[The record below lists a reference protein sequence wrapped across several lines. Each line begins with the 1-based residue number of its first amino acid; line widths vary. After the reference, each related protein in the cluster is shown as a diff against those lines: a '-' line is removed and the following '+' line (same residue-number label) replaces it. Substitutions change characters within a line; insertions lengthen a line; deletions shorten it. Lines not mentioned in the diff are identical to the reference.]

1 MQVLLAESDAT
12 HAGTLEHGLRRLGY
26 DVGIAANG
34 VAALEAY
41 AEYDLMLLG
50 LELNDIDGLEICRE
64 VRASSEIPIIAF
76 TARDTEL
83 DRVLSLQAGCDDC
96 LAKPY
101 GFRELTARI
110 EAVMRRV
117 RHQPPSVHRIVRGP
131 LSIDRES
138 REVHLDGRSVAMT
151 RKEFDLLHLL
161 ASQPQAVISRERL
174 MAEVWKGSKGAG
186 AIGRQ
191 VSRTIDTHVNMVRQK
206 LGAPEWITTVRG
218 VGFRFGN
225 Y

>member
-12 HAGTLEHGLRRLGY
+12 HAGALQQNLRRQGY
-26 DVGIAANG
+26 DVRIAANG
-34 VAALEAY
+34 VAALETHQ
-41 AEYDLMLLG
+41 EYDLMLLG
-50 LELNDIDGLEICRE
+50 LELIDIDGLEICRA
-64 VRASSEIPIIAF
+64 VRASSDIPIIAF

-101 GFRELTARI
+101 GFRELAARI

-117 RHQPPSVHRIVRGP
+117 RRQPPSAHRIVRGP

-138 REVHLDGRSVAMT
+138 REVRLDGRSIAMT

-161 ASQPQAVISRERL
+161 ASQPRAVISRERL
-174 MAEVWKGSKGAG
+174 MTEVWKDSKGTRAMDH
-186 AIGRQ
+186 Q
-191 VSRTIDTHVNMVRQK
+191 VSRTLDTHVNMVRQK
-206 LGAPEWITTVRG
+206 LGDPGWVVTVRG

>member
-1 MQVLLAESDAT
+1 MQVLLAESDAD
-12 HAGTLEHGLRRLGY
+12 HAGALQQRLRRHGY

-34 VAALEAY
+34 VAALEAHQ
-41 AEYDLMLLG
+41 EYDLMLLG
-50 LELNDIDGLEICRE
+50 LELIDVDGLEICRA
-64 VRASSEIPIIAF
+64 VRASSDIPIIAF

-110 EAVMRRV
+110 EAVMRRA
-117 RHQPPSVHRIVRGP
+117 RHRPPSVHRISRGP

-138 REVHLDGRSVAMT
+138 REVCLNGRSIAMT
-151 RKEFDLLHLL
+151 RKEFDLLYLL
-161 ASQPQAVISRERL
+161 ASQPRAVLSRERL
-174 MAEVWKGSKGAG
+174 MTEVWKGAKGA
-186 AIGRQ
+186 ADMGRQ
-191 VSRTIDTHVNMVRQK
+191 VSRTLDTHVNMVRQK
-206 LGAPEWITTVRG
+206 LGAPEWIITVRG

>member
-12 HAGTLEHGLRRLGY
+12 HAGVLQHSLRRLGY
-26 DVGIAANG
+26 DVGVAANG
-34 VAALEAY
+34 VATLEAY
-41 AEYDLMLLG
+41 QEYDLMLLG
-50 LELNDIDGLEICRE
+50 LELNDIDGLEICRA
-64 VRASSEIPIIAF
+64 VRSSSDIPIIAF

-138 REVHLDGRSVAMT
+138 REVHLDGRPVPMT

-174 MAEVWKGSKGAG
+174 MAEVWKGAKSAG
-186 AIGRQ
+186 AMGGQ

-206 LGAPEWITTVRG
+206 LGAAEWIVTVRG
-218 VGFRFGN
+218 VGFRFGD